1 MIEVRRHNFGWDAAS
16 VVLHVALFAALI
28 LLTPV
33 RKLVF
38 PEREPAAPPVETL
51 PQEKLENLDEKL
63 AEARSRELQRDL
75 TTLQTVLNDMEV
87 VRDQLHQDFD
97 DVVEDLAADAKDE
110 LKKAVEEARERQK
123 EALKEQDEAQKNV
136 DKLAEAEKQ
145 DLAQSA
151 QKIEE
156 TAHELYWQ
164 DYMDVAAAQANAQ
177 NALDRVQ
184 TAAAFAGYEK
194 VAKAAEELRDAQIAA
209 AKTQST
215 EAKNIL
221 EPTEKLADFQKAAKD
236 KAEAEKKAEE
246 ERKNQAENQAK
257 KDKAEAE
264 KNQAAQKSTEAEN
277 RRSEAEKQRSQA
289 EDRRR
294 EAQNEKAS
302 AENEKRQA
310 ESRKHDAENRARQA
324 QNEEN
329 QAKSREQQAQ
339 REENAAKE
347 RGQKAESERAAAQA
361 KADKADQE
369 RQQAHERAEQKGRE
383 QQEAKN
389 RGDSKAEQAAK
400 GAKEQAQRDEKQAQD
415 RKGQAERERQQAD
428 QRKAQAEREENQA
441 RERKE
446 RAQNDAQQAAGRR
459 DEQNRAAAEQ
469 NEKAQKAEQAAKA
482 AQEKSSSAERERN
495 DAQKRA
501 DQARSERD
509 RAESE
514 RRAAENRANDANN
527 RARGAAD
534 RAQEQERIA
543 ADAQKRMDE
552 ARRAAQSL
560 DANAQKARQ
569 ARARDAQQKVLDAMA
584 KLDAAIESDVAV
596 PKSHVPETLEASELA
611 TRNTSDLSISEA
623 YELARDIEEAVTET
637 YREVV
642 AATTALEQHLPLE
655 EAERLTDV
663 AKPVRADI
671 DKELLDGRASDPE
684 TFAKQKE
691 ARYNAVR
698 ETENM
703 VDASMAML
711 EEAFRLSG
719 AGDSSNYRDRTK
731 RIAQGLKWLKRGD
744 LAGHGETDDRTGQ
757 FHALAGLSMQIE
769 RAAAEDRSARA
780 KDLRGVQ
787 MGGLAQLGAG
797 TKDEDYRRMAG
808 RAGAYTGQPASRQEA
823 GTGPDLVAG
832 NTLSLDPASRGQ
844 PAGWMYLNSWW
855 IIGPFPNPDRVNITR
870 KFPPESVIDLDAAYE
885 GQGGLVRWQFTQ
897 ARSNFPPERFNR
909 HRSEVIPPDRREFA
923 IWYGYTILRVDRE
936 CDVWLAAG
944 SDDRSDVWVNGMKVW
959 ASGNNRK
966 VWTIDE
972 GFRRIHLH
980 KGANT
985 VLVRLENGPGP
996 TSFSVCVSPN
1006 ETPPP
1011 L

>member
-1 MIEVRRHNFGWDAAS
+1 
-16 VVLHVALFAALI
+16 
-28 LLTPV
+28 
-33 RKLVF
+33 
-38 PEREPAAPPVETL
+38 
-51 PQEKLENLDEKL
+51 
-63 AEARSRELQRDL
+63 
-75 TTLQTVLNDMEV
+75 
-87 VRDQLHQDFD
+87 
-97 DVVEDLAADAKDE
+97 
-110 LKKAVEEARERQK
+110 
-123 EALKEQDEAQKNV
+123 
-136 DKLAEAEKQ
+136 
-145 DLAQSA
+145 
-151 QKIEE
+151 
-156 TAHELYWQ
+156 
-164 DYMDVAAAQANAQ
+164 
-177 NALDRVQ
+177 
-184 TAAAFAGYEK
+184 
-194 VAKAAEELRDAQIAA
+194 
-209 AKTQST
+209 
-215 EAKNIL
+215 
-221 EPTEKLADFQKAAKD
+221 
-236 KAEAEKKAEE
+236 
-246 ERKNQAENQAK
+246 
-257 KDKAEAE
+257 
-264 KNQAAQKSTEAEN
+264 
-277 RRSEAEKQRSQA
+277 
-289 EDRRR
+289 
-294 EAQNEKAS
+294 
-302 AENEKRQA
+302 
-310 ESRKHDAENRARQA
+310 
-324 QNEEN
+324 
-329 QAKSREQQAQ
+329 
-339 REENAAKE
+339 
-347 RGQKAESERAAAQA
+347 
-361 KADKADQE
+361 
-369 RQQAHERAEQKGRE
+369 
-383 QQEAKN
+383 
-389 RGDSKAEQAAK
+389 
-400 GAKEQAQRDEKQAQD
+400 
-415 RKGQAERERQQAD
+415 
-428 QRKAQAEREENQA
+428 
-441 RERKE
+441 
-446 RAQNDAQQAAGRR
+446 
-459 DEQNRAAAEQ
+459 
-469 NEKAQKAEQAAKA
+469 
-482 AQEKSSSAERERN
+482 
-495 DAQKRA
+495 
-501 DQARSERD
+501 
-509 RAESE
+509 
-514 RRAAENRANDANN
+514 
-527 RARGAAD
+527 
-534 RAQEQERIA
+534 
-543 ADAQKRMDE
+543 MDE

>member
-16 VVLHVALFAALI
+16 VVLHVALFAALV

-87 VRDQLHQDFD
+87 VRDQLRQDFD
-97 DVVEDLAADAKDE
+97 DVVEDLSADAKDE

-123 EALKEQDEAQKNV
+123 EALEEQDEAQKNV
-136 DKLAEAEKQ
+136 DKLTDAEKQ
-145 DLAQSA
+145 DLEQSSKA
-151 QKIEE
+151 IEE
-156 TAHELYWQ
+156 AAHDLYWQ
-164 DYMDVAAAQANAQ
+164 DYMDVAAAQSNAQ

-184 TAAAFAGYEK
+184 TAAAFAAYEK

-209 AKTQST
+209 AKTQT
-215 EAKNIL
+215 AEANAIL
-221 EPTEKLADFQKAAKD
+221 APTEKIAGFQQAAKD
-236 KAEAEKKAEE
+236 KAAAEKKAEE
-246 ERKNQAENQAK
+246 EKKTEASEREK

-264 KNQAAQKSTEAEN
+264 QKQAEQKRNEAEQRRTEAERERN
-277 RRSEAEKQRSQA
+277 QA
-289 EDRRR
+289 NDRRDR
-294 EAQNEKAS
+294 ANNEKNA
-302 AENEKRQA
+302 AENDKRQA
-310 ESRKHDAENRARQA
+310 ENRKRDAENRARQA

-329 QAKSREQQAQ
+329 QAKSREQQAS

-347 RGQKAESERAAAQA
+347 RGQKAENERAAAQA
-361 KADKADQE
+361 KADKADHE

-400 GAKEQAQRDEKQAQD
+400 GAKEQAQREEKQAQD
-415 RKGQAERERQQAD
+415 RKGQAERERQQAE
-428 QRKAQAEREENQA
+428 QRKNQAEREENQA

-446 RAQNDAQQAAGRR
+446 RAQNEAQQAAGRR
-459 DEQNRAAAEQ
+459 EEQNQFAAAE
-469 NEKAQKAEQAAKA
+469 NEKAQQADQRAKE
-482 AQEKSSSAERERN
+482 AQERAATAERERN
-495 DAQKRA
+495 EAQKRM
-501 DQARSERD
+501 DQARNERD
-509 RAESE
+509 RAEND
-514 RRAAENRANDANN
+514 RRAAENRAREANHRN
-527 RARGAAD
+527 LVAAD
-534 RAQEQERIA
+534 RAKEQERAA

-552 ARRAAQSL
+552 ARRAAQAV

-569 ARARDAQQKVLDAMA
+569 ARARDAQQKVLDAMV
-584 KLDAAIESDVAV
+584 KLDAAIESDVAA

-623 YELARDIEEAVTET
+623 YELARNIEQAVTET

-642 AATTALEQHLPLE
+642 AAATALEQHLPLE

-663 AKPVRADI
+663 AKPVRADL
-671 DKELLDGRASDPE
+671 DAELLDGRAKDAE
-684 TFAKQKE
+684 TFDAQKE

-703 VDASMAML
+703 VDASMAMM

-719 AGDSSNYRDRTK
+719 SGDSSDFRDKAK

-744 LAGHGETDDRTGQ
+744 LAGHGENERAER
-757 FHALAGLSMQIE
+757 FHALAGLSMQIQQ
-769 RAAAEDRSARA
+769 AAAEDRGARA

-787 MGGLAQLGAG
+787 MGGRAQIGAG
-797 TKDEDYRRMAG
+797 SKDENYRRTGG
-808 RAGAYTGQPASRQEA
+808 RAGVYTGQPESRKEA
-823 GTGPDLVAG
+823 GTGPDLVPG
-832 NTLSLDPASRGQ
+832 NTLSLDPASRGMS
-844 PAGWMYLNSWW
+844 AGWMYLNSWW

-897 ARSNFPPERFNR
+897 ARSNFPPGQFNR

-923 IWYGYTILRVDRE
+923 IWYGYTILRTDRE

-980 KGANT
+980 KGANN

>member
-87 VRDQLHQDFD
+87 VRDQLRQDFD

-145 DLAQSA
+145 NLEQSA
-151 QKIEE
+151 KKVEE
-156 TAHELYWQ
+156 TAHDLYWQ
-164 DYMDVAAAQANAQ
+164 DYMAVAAAQANAQ

-184 TAAAFAGYEK
+184 TAASFAGYEK
-194 VAKAAEELRDAQIAA
+194 VSKAAEELRDAQIAA
-209 AKTQST
+209 AKTQT
-215 EAKNIL
+215 AEANAIL
-221 EPTEKLADFQKAAKD
+221 APTEKIAGFQQAAKD
-236 KAEAEKKAEE
+236 KAEAEKKAAEE
-246 ERKNQAENQAK
+246 KKTEASEREK

-264 KNQAAQKSTEAEN
+264 QKQAEQKRNEAEQRRTEAERERN
-277 RRSEAEKQRSQA
+277 QA
-289 EDRRR
+289 NDRRDR
-294 EAQNEKAS
+294 ANSEKNA
-302 AENEKRQA
+302 AENDKRQA
-310 ESRKHDAENRARQA
+310 ENRKRDAENRARQA

-329 QAKSREQQAQ
+329 QAKNREAQAA
-339 REENAAKE
+339 REEQSAKD
-347 RGQKAESERAAAQA
+347 RGQKAENERAAAQT
-361 KADKADQE
+361 
-369 RQQAHERAEQKGRE
+369 
-383 QQEAKN
+383 
-389 RGDSKAEQAAK
+389 RGDTKA
-400 GAKEQAQRDEKQAQD
+400 EKQA
-415 RKGQAERERQQAD
+415 E
-428 QRKAQAEREENQA
+428 QRKNQAEREENQA

-446 RAQNDAQQAAGRR
+446 RAQNEAQQAAGRR
-459 DEQNRAAAEQ
+459 DEQNR
-469 NEKAQKAEQAAKA
+469 EKAQQAGQRAKE
-482 AQEKSSSAERERN
+482 AQERAATAERERN
-495 DAQKRA
+495 EAQKRM
-501 DQARSERD
+501 DQARNERD
-509 RAESE
+509 RADNE
-514 RRAAENRANDANN
+514 RRAAENRAREANHRN
-527 RARGAAD
+527 LGAAD
-534 RAQEQERIA
+534 RAKEQERAA

-552 ARRAAQSL
+552 ARRAAQSI

-584 KLDAAIESDVAV
+584 KLDAAIETDVAV
-596 PKSHVPETLEASELA
+596 HRSHVPETLEASELA

-787 MGGLAQLGAG
+787 MGGLAHSGSVDS
-797 TKDEDYRRMAG
+797 KDEKFQRVAG
-808 RAGAYTGQPASRQEA
+808 RGGTYVGQPKSLPEA
-823 GTGPDLVAG
+823 GTGADLVAG

-885 GQGGLVRWQFTQ
+885 GQGGLVRWQFSQ
-897 ARSNFPPERFNR
+897 ARSNFPPERHNR

-980 KGANT
+980 KGANN

>member
-1 MIEVRRHNFGWDAAS
+1 MIEVRRHNVGWDAAS
-16 VVLHVALFAALI
+16 AVLHVLLFALLV

-33 RKLVF
+33 RKLLL
-38 PEREPAAPPVETL
+38 PERAPEPPAVEQM
-51 PQEKLENLDEKL
+51 PADKLEKLDEKL

-87 VRDQLHQDFD
+87 VRDQLRQDFD
-97 DVVEDLAADAKDE
+97 DVVKDLADDAKDE
-110 LKKAVEEARERQK
+110 LRKAVEEARDRQK

-136 DKLAEAEKQ
+136 DRLAEAEKQ
-145 DLAQSA
+145 DLEQSA
-151 QKIEE
+151 QKVQE
-156 TAHELYWQ
+156 TAHDLYWQ

-184 TAAAFAGYEK
+184 TAASFAGYEK
-194 VAKAAEELRDAQIAA
+194 VAEAARELRDAQIAA
-209 AKTQST
+209 ARTQT
-215 EAKNIL
+215 AEAEQIL
-221 EPTEKLADFQKAAKD
+221 APTEKIAAFQQAAKD
-236 KAEAEKKAEE
+236 KAESEKKAEAE
-246 ERKNQAENQAK
+246 KRNEASEREK

-264 KNQAAQKSTEAEN
+264 QKQAEQRRNEAEQRRTEAERERN
-277 RRSEAEKQRSQA
+277 QA
-289 EDRRR
+289 NDRRDQANR
-294 EAQNEKAS
+294 EKAA
-302 AENEKRQA
+302 AENDRRQA
-310 ESRKHDAENRARQA
+310 ENRKRDAENRARQA
-324 QNEEN
+324 QNEES
-329 QAKSREQQAQ
+329 QAKSREQQEQ
-339 REENAAKE
+339 RAENAAKE
-347 RGQKAESERAAAQA
+347 RGQKAEGERKSAEERR
-361 KADKADQE
+361 DKAEQE
-369 RQQAHERAEQKGRE
+369 QRQAHEKAEQKSRE

-400 GAKEQAQRDEKQAQD
+400 GAKEQAQRDENAAKG
-415 RKGQAERERQQAD
+415 RKDQAERERAQAE
-428 QRKAQAEREENQA
+428 QRKGQAEREENQA

-446 RAQNDAQQAAGRR
+446 RAQNDAKQAAGRR
-459 DEQNRAAAEQ
+459 DEQNRAAASE
-469 NEKAQKAEQAAKA
+469 NEKAQQAGERAKA
-482 AQEKSSSAERERN
+482 AQEKYNAAERERA
-495 DAQKRA
+495 DAQKRM
-501 DQARSERD
+501 DQARNERD
-509 RAESE
+509 RAENE
-514 RRAAENRANDANN
+514 RRAAENRAREANHRN
-527 RARGAAD
+527 LGAAD
-534 RAQEQERIA
+534 RAKEQERVA

-552 ARRAAQSL
+552 ARKTAQSL
-560 DANAQKARQ
+560 DTNAQKARQ

-596 PKSHVPETLEASELA
+596 AKSHVPETLEASELA

-719 AGDSSNYRDRTK
+719 AGDSGEYRDRTK
-731 RIAQGLKWLKRGD
+731 RIAQGLKWLRRGD
-744 LAGHGETDDRTGQ
+744 LAGHGDSDRTGQ

-769 RAAAEDRSARA
+769 RAAAEDRRARV

-787 MGGLAQLGAG
+787 MGGRMQTGAG
-797 TKDEDYRRMAG
+797 QKDEDYRRVAG
-808 RAGAYTGQPASRQEA
+808 RAGEYVGQPTSRGEA
-823 GTGPDLVAG
+823 GTGSDLLPG
-832 NTLSLDPASRGQ
+832 NVISIDPTSRAMPG
-844 PAGWMYLNSWW
+844 GWMYLESWW

-885 GQGGLVRWQFTQ
+885 GAGGLVQWQFKQ
-897 ARSNFPPERFNR
+897 ARSPFPSDKPNR
-909 HRSEVIPPDRREFA
+909 HRSEVVPPNRREFA
-923 IWYGYTILRVDRE
+923 IWYGYTLLRVDRE

-972 GFRRIHLH
+972 GFRRIHLN

-996 TSFSVCVSPN
+996 TSFSVCVSPH

>member
-1 MIEVRRHNFGWDAAS
+1 MIEVRRHNVGWDAAS
-16 VVLHVALFAALI
+16 AVLHVLLFALLV

-33 RKLVF
+33 RKLLL
-38 PEREPAAPPVETL
+38 PERAPEPPAVEQM
-51 PQEKLENLDEKL
+51 PADKLEKLDEKL

-87 VRDQLHQDFD
+87 VRDQLRQDFD
-97 DVVEDLAADAKDE
+97 DVVKDLADDAKDE
-110 LKKAVEEARERQK
+110 LKKAVEEAKERQK

-136 DKLAEAEKQ
+136 DRLAEAEKQ
-145 DLAQSA
+145 DLEQSA
-151 QKIEE
+151 QKVQE
-156 TAHELYWQ
+156 TAHDLYWQ

-184 TAAAFAGYEK
+184 TAASFAGYEK
-194 VAKAAEELRDAQIAA
+194 VAEAARELRDAQIAA
-209 AKTQST
+209 ARTQT
-215 EAKNIL
+215 AEAEQIL
-221 EPTEKLADFQKAAKD
+221 APTEKIAAFQQAAKD
-236 KAEAEKKAEE
+236 KAESEKKAEAE
-246 ERKNQAENQAK
+246 KRNEASEREK

-264 KNQAAQKSTEAEN
+264 QKQAEQRRNEAEQRRTEAERERN
-277 RRSEAEKQRSQA
+277 QA
-289 EDRRR
+289 NDRRDQANR
-294 EAQNEKAS
+294 EKAA
-302 AENEKRQA
+302 AENDRRQA
-310 ESRKHDAENRARQA
+310 ENRKRDAENRARQA
-324 QNEEN
+324 QNEES
-329 QAKSREQQAQ
+329 QAKSREQQEQ
-339 REENAAKE
+339 RAENAAKE
-347 RGQKAESERAAAQA
+347 RGQKAEGERKSAEERR
-361 KADKADQE
+361 DKAEQE
-369 RQQAHERAEQKGRE
+369 QRQAHEKAEQKSRE

-400 GAKEQAQRDEKQAQD
+400 GAKEQAQRDENAAKG
-415 RKGQAERERQQAD
+415 RKDQAERERAQAE
-428 QRKAQAEREENQA
+428 QRKGQAEREENQA

-446 RAQNDAQQAAGRR
+446 RAQNDAKQAAGRR
-459 DEQNRAAAEQ
+459 DEQNRAAASE
-469 NEKAQKAEQAAKA
+469 NEKAQQAGERAKA
-482 AQEKSSSAERERN
+482 AQEKYNAAERERA
-495 DAQKRA
+495 DAQKRM
-501 DQARSERD
+501 DQARNERD
-509 RAESE
+509 RAENE
-514 RRAAENRANDANN
+514 RRAAENRAREANHRN
-527 RARGAAD
+527 LGAAD
-534 RAQEQERIA
+534 RAKEQERVA

-552 ARRAAQSL
+552 ARKTAQSL
-560 DANAQKARQ
+560 DTNAQKARQ

-596 PKSHVPETLEASELA
+596 AKSHVPETLEASELA

-719 AGDSSNYRDRTK
+719 AGDSGEYRDRTK
-731 RIAQGLKWLKRGD
+731 RIAQGLKWLRRGD
-744 LAGHGETDDRTGQ
+744 LAGHGDSDRTGQ

-769 RAAAEDRSARA
+769 RAAAEDRRARV

-787 MGGLAQLGAG
+787 MGGRMQTGAG
-797 TKDEDYRRMAG
+797 QKDEDYRRVAG
-808 RAGAYTGQPASRQEA
+808 RAGEYVGQPTSRGEA
-823 GTGPDLVAG
+823 GTGSDLLPG
-832 NTLSLDPASRGQ
+832 NVISIDPTSRAMPG
-844 PAGWMYLNSWW
+844 GWMYLESWW

-885 GQGGLVRWQFTQ
+885 GAGGLVQWQFKQ
-897 ARSNFPPERFNR
+897 ARSPFPSDKPNR
-909 HRSEVIPPDRREFA
+909 HRSEVVPPNRREFA
-923 IWYGYTILRVDRE
+923 IWYGYTLLRVDRE

-972 GFRRIHLH
+972 GFRRIHLN

-996 TSFSVCVSPN
+996 TSFSVCVSPH